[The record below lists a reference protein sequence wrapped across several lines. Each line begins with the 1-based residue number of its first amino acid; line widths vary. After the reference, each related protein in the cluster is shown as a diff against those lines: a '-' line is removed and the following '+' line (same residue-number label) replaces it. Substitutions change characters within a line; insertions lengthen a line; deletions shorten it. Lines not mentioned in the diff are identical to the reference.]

1 MAVSILF
8 AMGAS
13 LAVSLIVVP
22 ALASYLF
29 RHGVRA
35 TTVEEIR
42 AVCAEAFKRNG
53 PTVLEVPVLPTI
65 PPLL

>member
-22 ALASYLF
+22 APASYLF

-35 TTVEEIR
+35 KTSPLV
-42 AVCAEAFKRNG
+42 A
-53 PTVLEVPVLPTI
+53 VLEKVYAAP
-65 PPLL
+65 